1 MRKPGEWP
9 KSVTVRWSMYG
20 CSTGCDGFEC
30 VNDDTGDRMV
40 FEFAWPENE
49 AEAREEFEIP
59 DDVHVTYK
67 PHGDWS

>member
-1 MRKPGEWP
+1 
-9 KSVTVRWSMYG
+9 
-20 CSTGCDGFEC
+20 
-30 VNDDTGDRMV
+30 V